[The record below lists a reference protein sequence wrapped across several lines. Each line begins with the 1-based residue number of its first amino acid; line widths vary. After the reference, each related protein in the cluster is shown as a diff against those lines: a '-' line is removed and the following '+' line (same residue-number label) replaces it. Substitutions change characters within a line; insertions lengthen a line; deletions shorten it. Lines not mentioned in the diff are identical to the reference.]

1 MFGPVAA
8 APRRPNQEVFPMSRS
23 NSGFAVS
30 QSPATHR
37 PPVRAEPGADNVASA
52 ISACIAASDHRVF
65 AFDRWLVRKLL
76 HAIGSPPIRIV
87 LWNGEES
94 GDGSGPPMAR
104 IAFHDR
110 TTLLKVLL
118 DPHVQFG
125 EAFSDGRL
133 EVEGDLEAFL
143 ETIDHAEASAPGSP
157 IPAAILRW
165 LHRARANTLSAAK
178 EHIEHHYDI
187 GDDFYRLWLD
197 DQMIYSG
204 AYFTSPT
211 MTLEEAQQAKLN
223 YVCRKLGLRAG
234 ETVVEVGGGWGALG
248 LLMAR
253 DYGVTVKSFNI
264 SHSQILYGRL
274 RAQVEGLNS
283 RIEFIEDDYRNIS
296 GQFDALVSLGML
308 EHVGRDYYREFGRMM
323 GRCLRA
329 NGRGLIQT
337 IGQDRSVPI
346 NAWIERRIFPGAYPP
361 TLSEMGV
368 LFEPWGFS
376 ILDVENLRLHYA
388 ETLRRWRER
397 FEASVDTVAAMFD
410 EQFVRLWRLYLAGS
424 QAAFAAGT
432 LQLFQVLFARSG
444 NNEIPTTHAA
454 WYN

>member
-1 MFGPVAA
+1 
-8 APRRPNQEVFPMSRS
+8 
-23 NSGFAVS
+23 
-30 QSPATHR
+30 
-37 PPVRAEPGADNVASA
+37 
-52 ISACIAASDHRVF
+52 
-65 AFDRWLVRKLL
+65 
-76 HAIGSPPIRIV
+76 
-87 LWNGEES
+87 
-94 GDGSGPPMAR
+94 
-104 IAFHDR
+104 
-110 TTLLKVLL
+110 
-118 DPHVQFG
+118 
-125 EAFSDGRL
+125 
-133 EVEGDLEAFL
+133 
-143 ETIDHAEASAPGSP
+143 
-157 IPAAILRW
+157 
-165 LHRARANTLSAAK
+165 
-178 EHIEHHYDI
+178 
-187 GDDFYRLWLD
+187 
-197 DQMIYSG
+197 
-204 AYFTSPT
+204 
-211 MTLEEAQQAKLN
+211 
-223 YVCRKLGLRAG
+223 
-234 ETVVEVGGGWGALG
+234 
-248 LLMAR
+248 
-253 DYGVTVKSFNI
+253 
-264 SHSQILYGRL
+264 
-274 RAQVEGLNS
+274 
-283 RIEFIEDDYRNIS
+283 
-296 GQFDALVSLGML
+296 ML